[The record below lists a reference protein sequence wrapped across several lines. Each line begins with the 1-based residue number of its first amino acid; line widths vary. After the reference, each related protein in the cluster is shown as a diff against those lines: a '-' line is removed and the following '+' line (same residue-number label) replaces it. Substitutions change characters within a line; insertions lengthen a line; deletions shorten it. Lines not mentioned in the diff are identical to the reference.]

1 MKLRFTTLIMLF
13 CLATFAQKQDPS
25 IKVLSTSDGVFHF
38 KVKEKLQ
45 DAFVEV
51 LDASNRVISKK
62 PLDCKRMLIDF
73 YDATPG
79 TYHIHISAKNYD
91 CTYDYTLVE
100 EKGYM
105 KITTAIVQPKNLSF
119 EKYNTN
125 KTK

>member
-1 MKLRFTTLIMLF
+1 MKIKFTILIL
-13 CLATFAQKQDPS
+13 LASLTTFAQKKDPS
-25 IKVLSTSDGVFHF
+25 IKILSASDGVFHF
-38 KVKEKLQ
+38 KVTEKLQ

-51 LDASNRVISKK
+51 LDASNRVISKQ

-79 TYHIHISAKNYD
+79 TYHIHILAKNFER
-91 CTYDYTLVE
+91 TYDYTLAE

-105 KITTAIVQPKNLSF
+105 KITTAIVQPENLSF
-119 EKYNTN
+119 EKYNSN